1 MGGPGIILARR
12 VMDIGDSFPILL
24 AERLAEELI
33 ALKDDYRTTIRY
45 VGDYQIKHSQT
56 IK

>member
-1 MGGPGIILARR
+1 
-12 VMDIGDSFPILL
+12 L

-33 ALKDDYRTTIRY
+33 ALKDGYRTTIRY

-56 IK
+56 ITLYSAFSRVRKSSPTNENGGSVL